1 MTKRKNAKA
10 PSAPPAFADTPT
22 FTPLS
27 KISGLSTGDVLEDEN
42 GQRYI
47 YTADLRGSRWGRT
60 LSSTYATGELQGLP
74 DVPYR
79 LVRSPGN
86 ERKEDR
92 ATVVDPMT
100 ETRRG

>member
-1 MTKRKNAKA
+1 MSKKK
-10 PSAPPAFADTPT
+10 PPARPTPVLDGQE

-27 KISGLSTGDVLEDEN
+27 KLSGLSTGDVLEDEN

-60 LSSTYATGELQGLP
+60 LSVTYATGELQGLP

-79 LVRSPGN
+79 LVRTRAS